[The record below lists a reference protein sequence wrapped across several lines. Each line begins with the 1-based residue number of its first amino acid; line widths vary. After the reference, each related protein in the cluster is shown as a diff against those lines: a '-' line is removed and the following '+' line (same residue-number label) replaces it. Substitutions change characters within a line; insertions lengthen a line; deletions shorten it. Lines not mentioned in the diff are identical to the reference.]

1 MNVPRRFVDL
11 HMHSTASD
19 GAVAPAGVV
28 EAARN
33 KGLIAIALTDHDTL
47 AGLPEAREAGER
59 LGVRV
64 IAGVEL
70 SAVDAAGYETHILG
84 LHIARP
90 EPLQHALD
98 VYRIARRDRALAIVE
113 RLNELGVAITVDAVL
128 AVAGDA
134 AIGRPHV
141 ARALVSGG
149 FARDHREVFDRW
161 LGAGRPAFVEKR
173 RLAMGEAFALIHE
186 AGGLAVYAHPGG
198 EGSRERVV
206 ALAALGM
213 DGLEVRHPGHSAADI
228 ARLGALA
235 EQLDLLPS
243 GGSDWHGAPEG
254 PRTIGNM
261 NVPEDWLAR
270 QEERLRARAASEVMA

>member
-1 MNVPRRFVDL
+1 VSVARRFVDL

-19 GAVAPAGVV
+19 GAVAPAAVV

-33 KGLIAIALTDHDTL
+33 AGLIAIALTDHDTL
-47 AGLPEAREAGER
+47 AGIPEARAAGDR

-98 VYRIARRDRALAIVE
+98 VYRIARRDRAIAIVA
-113 RLNELGVAITVDAVL
+113 RLNELGVALSLDAVF
-128 AVAGDA
+128 AEAGEA

-141 ARALVSGG
+141 ARALVAGG
-149 FARDHREVFDRW
+149 FASDHREVFDRW
-161 LGAGRPAFVEKR
+161 LGAGRAAFVEKR
-173 RLAMGEAFALIHE
+173 RLAMAEAFALIHE
-186 AGGLAVYAHPGG
+186 AGGLAIYAHPGG
-198 EGSRERVV
+198 EGSHERIV

-213 DGLEVRHPGHSAADI
+213 DGIEVRHPGHAAADI
-228 ARLGALA
+228 QRLGALA

-243 GGSDWHGAPEG
+243 GGSDWHGAPSG

-261 NVPEDWLAR
+261 DVPEEWLER
-270 QEERLRARAASEVMA
+270 QEARLRARTASEVLA